1 MSLRLL
7 KVLVDEDHCDQ
18 LLDTL
23 DEHGVG
29 VHWSTR
35 LDGRLVAVDAVVD
48 AAGNEPLMD
57 ALHQQFAD
65 TDRFRLL
72 FFALEATLPRI
83 EESEEEPQE
92 ESEGDEPDDEA
103 PEEVGGGPPERER
116 EPDDESARDEPAGDK
131 PDDDQSTTDEA
142 SGDRPRPRFLKSGP
156 HPETPGSP
164 SQVIRSATPR
174 ETPWWAPKRINR
186 EELYTDVAE
195 MADADPNYIIMT
207 ALSAVV
213 ATAGLLLGDGAV
225 IIGAMVIAPLIGPS
239 MGLAFATTL
248 GDLEMGW
255 KSLLASLSGVATAFI
270 VSLLAGLAM
279 TVDPEGSEIFGR
291 TRLTYEHLA
300 LALAAGAA
308 GALALTQGRGAGLVG
323 VMVAVALLPPLA
335 NAGLLLG
342 DGHVT
347 QGVGALVLVTGN
359 VVCVNLAATATF
371 LILGVRPNTW
381 WEDTLRK
388 RAVWFAAFLWGLML
402 LALMVI
408 VWIAWGGEA
417 PSL

>member
-7 KVLVDEDHCDQ
+7 KILVAEDQCDR
-18 LLDTL
+18 LLDIL
-23 DEHGVG
+23 EEQGVS

-35 LDGRLVAVDAVVD
+35 LDGNRIAVDAVVE

-57 ALHQQFAD
+57 ALQEDFSGSD
-65 TDRFRLL
+65 DFRLL
-72 FFALEATLPRI
+72 FFQLEATLPRLAKPD
-83 EESEEEPQE
+83 EEA
-92 ESEGDEPDDEA
+92 EGEAEGAPGEGSDDTEKADPYEDRGPDRGEDRGSDPDDSRRSK
-103 PEEVGGGPPERER
+103 PRGGGPH
-116 EPDDESARDEPAGDK
+116 PA
-131 PDDDQSTTDEA
+131 
-142 SGDRPRPRFLKSGP
+142 
-156 HPETPGSP
+156 TPGDPGDFIRKGSS
-164 SQVIRSATPR
+164 SQER
-174 ETPWWAPKRINR
+174 WWFPKRINR

-195 MADADPNYIIMT
+195 MARSDPNYILMT

-239 MGLAFATTL
+239 MGVAFATTL
-248 GDLEMGW
+248 GDIEMGG
-255 KSLLASLSGVATAFI
+255 KSMLASLSGVATAFV
-270 VSLLAGLAM
+270 VSLLAGLTM

-291 TRLTYEHLA
+291 TRLTFEHVA

-308 GALALTQGRGAGLVG
+308 GALALTQGKGAGLVG
-323 VMVAVALLPPLA
+323 VMVAVALLPPLP

-347 QGVGALVLVTGN
+347 QGLGALVLVTGN

-371 LILGVRPNTW
+371 LLMGVRPNTW
-381 WEDTLRK
+381 WEDTVRK
-388 RAVWFAAFLWGLML
+388 RAVWLAAVLWGLML
-402 LALMVI
+402 AALLAI
-408 VWIAWGGEA
+408 VWFTWGGEA